1 MCLSNQ
7 TGGCEFRLRHAAR
20 GARSRSLS
28 ADADTVKDMTARGF
42 RPRIDDADPVLELD
56 PAQRCVLELPDGAS
70 AAVLGAPG
78 TGKTSVLVEAIAER
92 VHERG
97 YSAAQ
102 VLALSASRASATA
115 LRDRIALRLGV
126 PTPGPLART
135 ATSLAFQLVGDQ
147 AKRNGWEPPRLL
159 TGGDQDQIIAELLN
173 GHLEDGTGP
182 AWPASLGPEVRIL
195 RGFRTEL
202 RELIGR
208 CAERGVSPARLAE
221 LGAITG
227 RDEWRAASRFI
238 AEYQTVLDSFRG
250 GYVDSAEL
258 IASAVSVVR
267 EGSSL
272 DGVRAVFVD
281 DLQEATVA
289 TIALLRAVAARG
301 VAVIAFGDPDVASTT
316 FRGAE
321 VSALGQ
327 LGTRLDVPVTRI
339 VLGTAHR
346 QTPVLRELTSRV
358 TERIGAAAAGVH
370 RVAAPARQPQE
381 DSGPEVLVVRA
392 PSAPAE
398 AARLARLLRERRLID
413 GVPWSSMAVVVRSGA
428 HIPGLARSLA
438 VAEVPTTTSI
448 AGRPLRDDYAARQLV
463 TIAGVALGAQP
474 LTPEVATELLI
485 GPFGGLDAVSL
496 RRLRLALR
504 QEELAGDGNRA
515 GDDLLVEALADPAHL
530 ATIDS
535 SPARRAARLAETLR
549 GCRQKAAAGATI
561 EELLWHAWERSG
573 LASRWLEQ
581 SERSGIVAD
590 EADRHL
596 DGVVA
601 LFTAA
606 RRFVERSPERPA
618 ADFVVELLGAEV
630 PEDTLAARTT
640 GDAVLVCT
648 PSATVGRE
656 FEVVAV
662 AGLQESVWPNLRLR
676 GSLLHPQEL
685 DDALAGRRPETTDER
700 ADVLG
705 DELRMFA
712 LAVSRARRQVVLTA
726 TANDDEQPSPFL
738 RLAAGLA
745 VDDDDP
751 GIHPLSLR
759 GMVGRLRRRLVTT
772 GSPDAADALARLA
785 EAGVEGADPADWY
798 GLVEPSTT
806 EPLVDLDDPEA
817 MVKVSPSR
825 LGTFE
830 KSPLV
835 WFIDEMAASPS
846 GLAAGIGTVV
856 HAVLEEASET
866 DETSVDVLWAGIE
879 RRWSQ
884 LQFESPWIEER
895 ERRRTR
901 GLVAGV
907 SEYLRDFQR
916 AGGRLLGSEGAFELD
931 LGRARISGKIDR
943 VEETPDGAVVIVD
956 LKTGRTV
963 PSAAETASHAQLGA
977 YQLALEHGAV
987 EAGERPPGGA
997 KLLFVAKGVRG
1008 KAYREVVQE
1017 RVDEESL
1024 RRLEERVAAA
1034 AEGMAG
1040 ATFAG
1045 VVDLGDR
1052 DPHAAYGYR
1061 IHLVPA
1067 VSA

>member
-1 MCLSNQ
+1 MS
-7 TGGCEFRLRHAAR
+7 T
-20 GARSRSLS
+20 
-28 ADADTVKDMTARGF
+28 RGF
-42 RPRIDDADPVLELD
+42 RPRADDAAGGLAEPLD
-56 PAQRCVLELPDGAS
+56 PAQREVLALPDGAS

-78 TGKTSVLVEAIAER
+78 TGKTTALVEAIAER

-97 YSAAQ
+97 YAASE
-102 VLALSASRASATA
+102 VLALSASRAAATA
-115 LRDRIALRLGV
+115 LRDRISLRLGV

-135 ATSLAFQLVGDQ
+135 ATSLAFQLVGEQ
-147 AKRNGWEPPRLL
+147 SRRNGWEPPRLL
-159 TGGDQDQIIAELLN
+159 TGGEQDQIIAELLS

-182 AWPASLGPEVRIL
+182 VWPASLGPEVRVL

-221 LGAITG
+221 LGAIAG
-227 RDEWRAASRFI
+227 RDEWRAAGRFI
-238 AEYQTVLDSFRG
+238 AEYQSVLDSFRG

-258 IASAVSVVR
+258 IASAVPVVR

-272 DGVRAVFVD
+272 DGLRALFVD

-301 VAVIAFGDPDVASTT
+301 IAVIAFGDPDVASTT

-321 VSALGQ
+321 VAALGQ
-327 LGTRLDVPVTRI
+327 LGSRLGVPVTRV

-346 QTPVLRELTSRV
+346 QTPALRELTSRV

-370 RVAAPARQPQE
+370 RVAVAGREQPEDAGPA
-381 DSGPEVLVVRA
+381 VVVVKA
-392 PSAPAE
+392 SSAPAE

-413 GVPWSSMAVVVRSGA
+413 GVPWSRMAVVVRSGA
-428 HIPGLARSLA
+428 HIPGLARALA

-448 AGRPLRDDYAARQLV
+448 AGRPLRDDYAARQLI
-463 TIAGVALGAQP
+463 TIAGVCLGALE
-474 LTPEVATELLI
+474 LTPAVATELLL
-485 GPFGGLDAVSL
+485 GPFGGLDAISL

-515 GDDLLVEALADPAHL
+515 GDDLLVEALATPANL

-549 GCRQKAAAGATI
+549 AGREKAAAGATI

-573 LASRWLEQ
+573 LAARWLEQ

-601 LFTAA
+601 LFSSA

-618 ADFVVELLGAEV
+618 SDFVIELLGAEV

-656 FEVVAV
+656 FDVVAV

-676 GSLLHPQEL
+676 GSLLHPQDL
-685 DDALAGRRPETTDER
+685 DDALAGRRAAVAGDEGQDTADQR
-700 ADVLG
+700 AEVLS

-712 LAVSRARRQVVLTA
+712 LAVSRARRQVLLTA

-738 RLAAGLA
+738 RLAAELA
-745 VDDDDP
+745 VEDDDP

-785 EAGVEGADPADWY
+785 DAGVEGADPADWY
-798 GLVEPSTT
+798 GLAEPSTT
-806 EPLVDLDDPEA
+806 EPLIDLDDPDA

-830 KSPLV
+830 KSPLA
-835 WFIDEMAASPS
+835 WFVDEMAASPS

-856 HAVLEEASET
+856 HAVMEEAAAT
-866 DETSVDVLWAGIE
+866 DETSVELLWSGIE

-907 SEYLRDFQR
+907 SEYLRDFGR
-916 AGGRLLGSEGAFELD
+916 AGGRLLGSEGEFQLE

-943 VEETPDGAVVIVD
+943 VEETPDGTVVIVD

-963 PSAAETASHAQLGA
+963 PTAAETASHAQLGV

-987 EAGERPPGGA
+987 EHDALEASELPPGGA

-1017 RVDEESL
+1017 RVDAEAL
-1024 RRLEERVAAA
+1024 VRLEERVARA

>member
-1 MCLSNQ
+1 MI
-7 TGGCEFRLRHAAR
+7 T
-20 GARSRSLS
+20 
-28 ADADTVKDMTARGF
+28 RGF
-42 RPRIDDADPVLELD
+42 RPREATRAADASALD
-56 PAQRCVLELPDGAS
+56 PAQREVLLLPDGAS

-78 TGKTSVLVEAIAER
+78 TGKTTTLVEALAER
-92 VHERG
+92 VLERG
-97 YSAAQ
+97 YAPGA
-102 VLALSASRASATA
+102 VLALSASRAAATA

-135 ATSLAFQLVGDQ
+135 ATSLAFQLVGERARRDG
-147 AKRNGWEPPRLL
+147 AEPPRLL
-159 TGGDQDQIIAELLN
+159 TGGEQDQIIAELLA

-182 AWPASLGPEVRIL
+182 HWPDELGPEVRSL

-208 CAERGVSPARLAE
+208 CAERGVTPARLAE
-221 LGAITG
+221 LGAATDRQG
-227 RDEWRAASRFI
+227 WRAAAQFI
-238 AEYQTVLDSFRG
+238 VEYQGVLDSYRAGF
-250 GYVDSAEL
+250 VDAAEL
-258 IASAVSVVR
+258 ISSAVAVVR
-267 EGSSL
+267 DGGSLDNSSL
-272 DGVRAVFVD
+272 YGLRAVFVD

-289 TIALLRAVAARG
+289 TVALLRALAARG

-321 VSALGQ
+321 VTALGQ
-327 LGTRLDVPVTRI
+327 LGARLGVPVTRF
-339 VLGTAHR
+339 VLATAHR
-346 QTPVLRELTSRV
+346 QTPVLRELTARV
-358 TERIGAAAAGVH
+358 TERIGTAAAGVQ
-370 RVAAPARQPQE
+370 RVASAGREAPAEGEGAEQAA
-381 DSGPEVLVVRA
+381 PEVVVIQA
-392 PSAPAE
+392 SSAPAE
-398 AARLARLLRERRLID
+398 AARLARKLRERRLLD
-413 GVPWSSMAVVVRSGA
+413 GVPWGSMAVVVRSGA
-428 HIPGLARSLA
+428 HIPGLARALG
-438 VAEVPTTTSI
+438 VAEVPTRTSI
-448 AGRPLRDDYAARQLV
+448 AGRALRDDFAARQLM
-463 TIAGVALGAQP
+463 TLAGVEVGAVP
-474 LTPEVATELLI
+474 LTGETATELLL
-485 GPFGGLDAVSL
+485 GPFGGLDGISL

-504 QEELAGDGNRA
+504 QEELAGEGNRPA
-515 GDDLLVEALADPAHL
+515 DDLLVEALAAPAHF

-549 GCRQKAAAGATI
+549 AGRDKAASGATI

-573 LASRWLEQ
+573 LAGRWLEQ

-590 EADRHL
+590 EANRHL
-596 DGVVA
+596 DGIVA

-606 RRFVERSPERPA
+606 RRFVERYPERPA
-618 ADFVVELLGAEV
+618 SDFVVELLGAEV
-630 PEDTLAARTT
+630 PEDTLAAQTA

-676 GSLLHPQEL
+676 GSLLQPHEL
-685 DDALAGRRPETTDER
+685 DDALDGRQTQNADER
-700 ADVLG
+700 AQVLG

-712 LAVSRARRQVVLTA
+712 LAISRSRGQVLLTA

-738 RLAAGLA
+738 RLPGEIA
-745 VDDDDP
+745 VVDTDD

-772 GSPDAADALARLA
+772 GSADGASALARLA
-785 EAGVEGADPADWY
+785 DAGVEGADPEEWY
-798 GLVEPSTT
+798 GLAEPSTT

-817 MVKVSPSR
+817 VVRVSPSR

-830 KSPLV
+830 KSPLA
-835 WFIDEMAASPS
+835 WFVDEMAASPS

-856 HAVLEEASET
+856 HAVMEEAGASGELGLET
-866 DETSVDVLWAGIE
+866 LWAGIE
-879 RRWSQ
+879 RRWAE
-884 LQFESPWIEER
+884 LAFESPWIEER

-901 GLVAGV
+901 TLVSGV

-916 AGGRLLGSEGAFELD
+916 AGGRLLGSEGQFELR
-931 LGRARISGKIDR
+931 LGRARISGTIDR
-943 VEETPDGAVVIVD
+943 IERTPDGTVVIVD

-963 PSAAETASHAQLGA
+963 PSAAEAAAHAQLGA
-977 YQLALEHGAV
+977 YQLALEHGAID
-987 EAGERPPGGA
+987 EAEELPPGGA

-1008 KAYREVVQE
+1008 KSYREVAQE
-1017 RVDEESL
+1017 RVDADGLERL
-1024 RRLEERVAAA
+1024 RERVAHA
-1034 AEGMAG
+1034 AEGMSA
-1040 ATFAG
+1040 ATFAA

-1052 DPHAAYGYR
+1052 DPHAKYEYR

>member
-1 MCLSNQ
+1 MS
-7 TGGCEFRLRHAAR
+7 T
-20 GARSRSLS
+20 
-28 ADADTVKDMTARGF
+28 RGF
-42 RPRIDDADPVLELD
+42 RPRVDDAAGGLAVALD
-56 PAQRCVLELPDGAS
+56 DAQRAVLALPDGAS

-78 TGKTSVLVEAIAER
+78 TGKTTALVEAIAER

-97 YSAAQ
+97 YAASE
-102 VLALSASRASATA
+102 VLALSASRAAATA
-115 LRDRIALRLGV
+115 LRDRISLRLGV

-135 ATSLAFQLVGDQ
+135 ATSLAFQLSGEQ
-147 AKRNGWEPPRLL
+147 ARRNGWDPPRLL
-159 TGGDQDQIIAELLN
+159 TGGEQDQIIAELLA

-182 AWPASLGPEVRIL
+182 VWPAALGPEVRIL

-208 CAERGVSPARLAE
+208 CAERGVSPSRLAE

-227 RDEWRAASRFI
+227 RDEWRAAGRFI
-238 AEYQTVLDSFRG
+238 AEYQHVLDSFRG
-250 GYVDSAEL
+250 GYVDAAEL
-258 IASAVSVVR
+258 IASAVPVVA

-272 DGVRAVFVD
+272 DGLRALFVD

-301 VAVIAFGDPDVASTT
+301 IAVIAFGDPDVASTT

-321 VSALGQ
+321 VAALGQ
-327 LGTRLDVPVTRI
+327 LGARLGVPVTRV

-346 QTPVLRELTSRV
+346 QTPALRELTSRV

-370 RVAAPARQPQE
+370 RVAVAGREQPEDAGPA
-381 DSGPEVLVVRA
+381 VVVVKA
-392 PSAPAE
+392 SSAPAE

-413 GVPWSSMAVVVRSGA
+413 GVPWNRMAVVVRSGA

-448 AGRPLRDDYAARQLV
+448 AGRPLRDDYAARQLI
-463 TIAGVALGAQP
+463 TIAGVALGAIEP
-474 LTPEVATELLI
+474 TPIVATELLL
-485 GPFGGLDAVSL
+485 GPFGGLDAISL

-504 QEELAGDGNRA
+504 QEELAGDGNRP
-515 GDDLLVEALADPAHL
+515 GDDLLVEALATPANL

-549 GCRQKAAAGATI
+549 GGREKVAAGATI

-573 LASRWLEQ
+573 LAARWLEQ

-618 ADFVVELLGAEV
+618 SDFVIELLGAEV

-656 FEVVAV
+656 FDVVAV

-676 GSLLHPQEL
+676 GSLLHPHEL
-685 DDALAGRRPETTDER
+685 DDALAGRRADAGTAEDGRDTADQR
-700 ADVLG
+700 AEVLS

-712 LAVSRARRQVVLTA
+712 LAVSRARRQVLLTA

-738 RLAAGLA
+738 RLAAELA
-745 VDDDDP
+745 VEDDDP

-759 GMVGRLRRRLVTT
+759 GMVGRLRRRLVTA

-798 GLVEPSTT
+798 GLAEPSTT
-806 EPLVDLDDPEA
+806 DPLIDLEDPEA
-817 MVKVSPSR
+817 RVKVSPSR

-830 KSPLV
+830 KSPLA
-835 WFIDEMAASPS
+835 WFVDEMAASPS

-856 HAVLEEASET
+856 HAVMEEAAAT
-866 DETSVDVLWAGIE
+866 DETSVDLLWSGIE
-879 RRWSQ
+879 RRWAQ

-907 SEYLRDFQR
+907 SEYLRDFGR
-916 AGGRLLGSEGAFELD
+916 AGGRLLGSEGEFQLE

-943 VEETPDGAVVIVD
+943 VEETPDGTVVIVD

-963 PSAAETASHAQLGA
+963 PTAAETASHAQLGV

-987 EAGERPPGGA
+987 EAAELPPGGA

-1017 RVDEESL
+1017 RVDAEAL
-1024 RRLEERVAAA
+1024 VRLEERVARA

-1040 ATFAG
+1040 AAFAG

>member
-1 MCLSNQ
+1 
-7 TGGCEFRLRHAAR
+7 
-20 GARSRSLS
+20 
-28 ADADTVKDMTARGF
+28 MTARGF
-42 RPRIDDADPVLELD
+42 RPRIDDADRVLALD
-56 PAQRCVLELPDGAS
+56 PAQREVLELPDGVS

-97 YSAAQ
+97 YAASE

-135 ATSLAFQLVGDQ
+135 ATSLAFQLVGAQ
-147 AKRNGWEPPRLL
+147 AKRHGWEPPRLL

-182 AWPASLGPEVRIL
+182 VWPASLGPEVRIL

-221 LGAITG
+221 LGAVTG

-258 IASAVSVVR
+258 IASAVPVVR

-272 DGVRAVFVD
+272 DGLRALFVD

-301 VAVIAFGDPDVASTT
+301 IAVIAFGDPDVASTT

-327 LGTRLDVPVTRI
+327 LGTRLGVPVTRV

-358 TERIGAAAAGVH
+358 TDRIGAAAAGVH
-370 RVAAPARQPQE
+370 RVAAPARQPAE
-381 DSGPEVLVVRA
+381 DAGPEVVVVRA
-392 PSAPAE
+392 SSAPAE

-463 TIAGVALGAQP
+463 TIAGVALGAEP
-474 LTPEVATELLI
+474 LTPEVATELLL

-504 QEELAGDGNRA
+504 QEELAGDGNRP
-515 GDDLLVEALADPAHL
+515 GDDLLVEALAAPAHF

-535 SPARRAARLAETLR
+535 SPARRATRLAETLR
-549 GCRQKAAAGATI
+549 GCREKAAAGATI

-573 LASRWLEQ
+573 LAARWLEQ

-685 DDALAGRRPETTDER
+685 DDALAGRAPETADER
-700 ADVLG
+700 AEVLS

-712 LAVSRARRQVVLTA
+712 LAVSRARRQVLLTA

-738 RLAAGLA
+738 RLAAELA

-759 GMVGRLRRRLVTT
+759 GMVGRLRGRLVTT

-817 MVKVSPSR
+817 VVKVSPSR

-835 WFIDEMAASPS
+835 WFVDEMAASPS

-856 HAVLEEASET
+856 HAVLEEATAAGDDHVET
-866 DETSVDVLWAGIE
+866 DVDALWAGIE
-879 RRWSQ
+879 RRWTQ

-907 SEYLRDFQR
+907 SEYLRDFRR

-956 LKTGRTV
+956 LKTGRSV
-963 PSAAETASHAQLGA
+963 PTAAETASHAQLGA

-1008 KAYREVVQE
+1008 KAYREVVQD
-1017 RVDEESL
+1017 RVDEEAL